1 MPIKEIQN
9 MTLCALKQ
17 GMKDKDF
24 TSLEIT
30 ELLLSRINDLGK
42 PLNAFITVTA
52 EQAIKEAKNADKLIA
67 TGNNKPLLGLP
78 VAHKDLFC
86 TDGVLTSCASKML
99 HNFIPPY
106 DASVVKN
113 LKKSGAIML
122 GKTNMDEFA
131 HGLIK

>member
-30 ELLLSRINDLGK
+30 EVLLSRINGMGA

-52 EQAIKEAKNADKLIA
+52 EQAIKEAKDADKLIA
-67 TGNNKPLLGLP
+67 TGKDKPLLGLP
-78 VAHKDLFC
+78 IAHRIFF
-86 TDGVLTSCASKML
+86 VPME
-99 HNFIPPY
+99 Y
-106 DASVVKN
+106 
-113 LKKSGAIML
+113 
-122 GKTNMDEFA
+122 
-131 HGLIK
+131 